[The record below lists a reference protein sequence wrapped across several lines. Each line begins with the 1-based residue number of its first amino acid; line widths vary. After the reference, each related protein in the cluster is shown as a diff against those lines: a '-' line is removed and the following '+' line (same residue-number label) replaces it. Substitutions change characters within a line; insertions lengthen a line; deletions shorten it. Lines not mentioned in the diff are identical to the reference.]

1 MNEPIIED
9 PALSHMFRETFN
21 PSQQHQFFNPNGG
34 FDLGGAI
41 SG

>member
-1 MNEPIIED
+1 
-9 PALSHMFRETFN
+9 MFRETFN
-21 PSQQHQFFNPNGG
+21 PSQKTKFFNPHGG